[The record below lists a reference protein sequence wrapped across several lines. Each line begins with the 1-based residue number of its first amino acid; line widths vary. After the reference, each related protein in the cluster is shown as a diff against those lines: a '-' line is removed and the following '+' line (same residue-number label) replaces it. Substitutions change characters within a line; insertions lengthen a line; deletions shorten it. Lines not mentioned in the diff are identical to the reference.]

1 MILCCFQ
8 IINAPKKNQE
18 DNLSE
23 DEKAEKS
30 VSFVCVCLFVFCLVF
45 PVAFKTMIF
54 GDPSLISIP
63 LR

>member
-18 DNLSE
+18 DNLTE

-30 VSFVCVCLFVFCLVF
+30 VSFVLFCFVFVF

-54 GDPSLISIP
+54 GDPPLTSIP

>member
-1 MILCCFQ
+1 MILYFFQ

-30 VSFVCVCLFVFCLVF
+30 VSFVFVCFFVCFFVFFFVLFCF
-45 PVAFKTMIF
+45 
-54 GDPSLISIP
+54 SCSIQDNDIW
-63 LR
+63 

>member
-1 MILCCFQ
+1 MVIILCFFQ

-30 VSFVCVCLFVFCLVF
+30 VSFVVCLFVCFFVF

-54 GDPSLISIP
+54 GDHLH
-63 LR
+63 